1 MIYCKPMADA
11 AKENKSLVKT
21 LTQNW
26 PDIVAVFICSIVF
39 LLWLNLLFEKFT
51 HFGYYDWDLAIYANA
66 MWALTHG
73 SFSGSLWG
81 TNFLTNHGE
90 YISLLIIPIYWLFP
104 SAFTLVT
111 LKLLS
116 LTAGGFV
123 FYLIAKEKI
132 GWLLSLILMSLYF
145 AFPANFFMLIFEF
158 HFESLAIVFLFLVYY
173 YLCVRIDYKKFFLCC
188 VLASLC
194 KENIP
199 LVIFMFGF
207 MNLFQKQN
215 RHQKFALSAMAIGA
229 AIFILGMFLITP
241 LLRQAE
247 GLTTTANPYIGL
259 YWTGHE
265 KLSWISNLTAN
276 ASRLFSL
283 LFISSNIAYA
293 KDLLLPLILM
303 PLLGFRTLLVGLP
316 LILQA
321 LLSNTYS
328 MHTIYYHYAAT
339 LTPILFLAT
348 FEAIVWLRNAF
359 NKSMTFFL
367 LGLLIIGAT
376 VNTFNNSQE
385 LIHRISQ
392 WDDRND
398 LARWELSKQIPS
410 NASVI
415 STFEFLSHLANHDK
429 VYPLRNVW
437 NNMNIFKYHLP
448 FVVPQT
454 QYGLIDWDCPWLFAE
469 VISAADKEDRQ
480 KKLTRLK
487 NFYFD
492 NHWQAKTAI
501 GDITLLEK
509 KENNAT
515 QQKSLVEVQKTPFA
529 SAIISEQRTVSISGK
544 FQLLTSEI
552 HQDSFASFNKPLTAI
567 TFYWKAEKN
576 ISDFYKIKI
585 GLVNKDKLL
594 QLWDHPIGYVVYS
607 TALWEQGDYIKET
620 YWLDTASLP
629 AGKYSFVIAI
639 KNLTQNRWEDLEYQ
653 NKKLSELSI
662 ATMTVK

>member
-1 MIYCKPMADA
+1 MKKPNLIA
-11 AKENKSLVKT
+11 L
-21 LTQNW
+21 
-26 PDIVAVFICSIVF
+26 IICGCVF
-39 LLWLNLLFEKFT
+39 LFWINLLFKKFT

-73 SFSGSLWG
+73 SFNGSLWG

-90 YISLLIIPIYWLFP
+90 YISLLMIPIYWLFP

-132 GWLLSLILMSLYF
+132 GWLFGLILMSLYF

-158 HFESLAIVFLFLVYY
+158 HFESLSIVFLFLVYY
-173 YLCVRIDYKKFFLCC
+173 YLCVRIDYKKFVLCC

-215 RHQKFALSAMAIGA
+215 RDRKFALSAMAIGA
-229 AIFILGMFLITP
+229 TIFILGMFFITP

-265 KLSWISNLTAN
+265 KLSWIDNLTAN

-303 PLLGFRTLLVGLP
+303 PLLGFRTLLVGLT

-321 LLSNTYS
+321 LLSNTHS

-348 FEAIVWLRNAF
+348 LEAIIWLRNAF
-359 NKSMTFFL
+359 NKSWAFFL
-367 LGLLIIGAT
+367 LGLLIIGVT
-376 VNTFNNSQE
+376 VNAFKNSE
-385 LIHRISQ
+385 KLNLRISQ
-392 WDDRND
+392 WGDRND

-415 STFEFLSHLANHDK
+415 STFEFLSHLANRDE

-437 NNMNIFKYHLP
+437 NNMNIFKYQLP

-454 QYGLIDWDCPWLFAE
+454 QYALVNWDCPWLLAE
-469 VISAADKEDRQ
+469 VLSAENREDQQ

-487 NFYFD
+487 NFYFG
-492 NHWQAKTAI
+492 NHWKI
-501 GDITLLEK
+501 KSSVEDITLLEK
-509 KENNAT
+509 QQTDAT
-515 QQKSLVEVQKTPFA
+515 QQESLVEVQKTPFA
-529 SAIISEQRTVSISGK
+529 SAIISEQKIVSISGK

-552 HQDSFASFNKPLTAI
+552 HQDSFASFNKPLTAL
-567 TFYWKAEKN
+567 TFYWKADQR
-576 ISDFYKIKI
+576 ISDFYKINI
-585 GLVNKDKLL
+585 GIFGKGKLL
-594 QLWDHPIGYVVYS
+594 QLCQHPIGYVVYS

-653 NKKLSELSI
+653 NKKLRELSI